1 MTKNTR
7 THKCQYST
15 WYIYYINMMILVNN
29 EWMPYNFFYTYD
41 MIVNFCAI
49 HKIILVVTRMMRKQV
64 IHTTFVLETIAY
76 YLCVFFFSYINI
88 IILIIRDCT
97 QWKFYL
103 GKICTRIIMK
113 IFLKEVFWGLN
124 QRQFYLKKKFPL
136 WWRAIIRGE

>member
-64 IHTTFVLETIAY
+64 IHTTFVLEITAYY
-76 YLCVFFFSYINI
+76 YLCLLFFFFFFTLFLHNIFINNVN
-88 IILIIRDCT
+88 LIWLHTLGRDLRKNNDT
-97 QWKFYL
+97 EWNYFFYCSFL
-103 GKICTRIIMK
+103 G
-113 IFLKEVFWGLN
+113 ELN
-124 QRQFYLKKKFPL
+124 
-136 WWRAIIRGE
+136 